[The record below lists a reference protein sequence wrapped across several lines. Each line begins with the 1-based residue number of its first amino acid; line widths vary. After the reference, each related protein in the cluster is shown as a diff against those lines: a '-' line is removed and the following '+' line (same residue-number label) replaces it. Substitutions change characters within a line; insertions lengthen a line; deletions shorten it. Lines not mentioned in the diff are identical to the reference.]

1 MFFKRTEFLLIPLH
15 VKTKRFNINIFEIKI
30 ERIFIDV
37 LENWK
42 KLALKL
48 CIEIPILLYFK
59 NLCTIFCPRLSEET
73 RFFIS
78 NSSQI
83 FLSSHL
89 PQIVIIHWK
98 LLLLLNMTFKTTKFW
113 KIPKFDI
120 FHFQIWLELQA
131 QISYCKLFKLKQGSI
146 HFSRQ
151 YFF

>member
-73 RFFIS
+73 RSFIS

-83 FLSSHL
+83 FLSLHL

-120 FHFQIWLELQA
+120 FQ
-131 QISYCKLFKLKQGSI
+131 
-146 HFSRQ
+146 FSDLTRASSTNIVL
-151 YFF
+151 